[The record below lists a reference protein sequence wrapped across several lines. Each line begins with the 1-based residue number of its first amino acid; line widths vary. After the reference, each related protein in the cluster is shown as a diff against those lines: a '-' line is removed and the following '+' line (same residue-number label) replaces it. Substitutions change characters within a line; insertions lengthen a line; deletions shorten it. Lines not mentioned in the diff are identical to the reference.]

1 MMLFPGYRKCFFLEQ
16 TVAQRFDDLK
26 KCLLPLSEEVKSTT
40 GRVDALQGLLNS
52 YFDYV
57 NPELFV
63 MRRGSQRRVLLVGY
77 YGGNN
82 LGDELMLRIVLSVF
96 REFPSVRITVMLC
109 ENPDY
114 DSSTLG
120 DVDIIH
126 YCRTTTDLSH
136 IASEFDALFIGGGA
150 LLDDVAYPW
159 CGNHFKSLSFI
170 VAELPRYFKAKNK
183 VVVGYGLST
192 NGVIEKGKYSQLLA
206 EVVTQADYFS
216 VRDSYSL
223 STLAQ
228 CGVPTE
234 NVRVVDDIVLC
245 GQELC
250 EEYPKEISDDCITV
264 GIVWVSFS
272 ELQQSLVDT
281 IQGVFAL
288 GTKFKKSIR
297 VNLISFYDFQ
307 KADTTFY
314 ETTSRLLPSSFESQ
328 IKVIDYD
335 NSLSETARKLDSC
348 DVVISMRY
356 HAALICAARGVPLV
370 AVKLA
375 NHRHYQNKM
384 AWVANEFPE
393 HTTLLDS
400 LATADEIAKRCAQQY
415 ERGRGVP
422 LSKDRILRNVRELK
436 TAVRVAGPG
445 YKKEVGTNE

>member
-1 MMLFPGYRKCFFLEQ
+1 MKLRLRQVVRHLMMLFPGYRKCSFLEQ
-16 TVAQRFDDLK
+16 TVARRFDDLQEH
-26 KCLLPLSEEVKSTT
+26 LRTLSEAVESAAH
-40 GRVDALQGLLNS
+40 RIDALQGLLNS

-57 NPELFV
+57 NPELSV
-63 MRRGSQRRVLLVGY
+63 MRRGGQRRVLLIGF
-77 YGGNN
+77 YGGTN
-82 LGDELMLRIVLSVF
+82 LGDELMLRIVLKMLG
-96 REFPSVRITVMLC
+96 EFPSVRVTVMLC
-109 ENPDY
+109 ENPGY
-114 DSSTLG
+114 DSSSLG

-272 ELQQSLVDT
+272 ELQQSLVDM
-281 IQGVFAL
+281 FAL

-314 ETTSRLLPSSFESQ
+314 ETTSRLLSSSFESQ

-335 NSLSETARKLDSC
+335 NSLSETVRELNTC
-348 DVVISMRY
+348 DVVVAMRY
-356 HAALICAARGVPLV
+356 HAALICASRGIPLV
-370 AVKLA
+370 AIKLA

-400 LATADEIAKRCAQQY
+400 SAVADEIADRCAQQY
-415 ERGRGVP
+415 ERGRGTP
-422 LSKDRILRNVRELK
+422 LSRERILRNIRGLK
-436 TAVRVAGPG
+436 AAVRVAVTG
-445 YKKEVGTNE
+445 